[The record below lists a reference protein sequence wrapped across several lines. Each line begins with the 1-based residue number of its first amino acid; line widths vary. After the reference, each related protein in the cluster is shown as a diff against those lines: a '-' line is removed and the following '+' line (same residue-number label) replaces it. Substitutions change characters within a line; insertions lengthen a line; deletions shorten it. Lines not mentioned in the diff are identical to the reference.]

1 MFGTMNRK
9 ERDWKKVEIDSGV
22 GSDGWGK
29 GGKEEVVMSR
39 HEFVGVNGQSGAA
52 VMAIG
57 QPSTGTV
64 DL

>member
-1 MFGTMNRK
+1 M
-9 ERDWKKVEIDSGV
+9 EIESGV
-22 GSDGWGK
+22 GSDGWGR
-29 GGKEEVVMSR
+29 GGKEEVGMLR
-39 HEFVGVNGQSGAA
+39 HEYVGVNGQSGAA